1 MFTVQEE
8 DNVDEEEPASE
19 DEDEDDRSPRAR
31 LLSGILQ
38 AGRPVQ
44 ENQASEED
52 TSEDPGEAVR
62 DMEAAS
68 KDKEKLEPE
77 KEKNPQHQAKEAH
90 PDYCS
95 MEAIAER

>member
-1 MFTVQEE
+1 MKKSRS
-8 DNVDEEEPASE
+8 SE
-19 DEDEDDRSPRAR
+19 DEDEDDQSPRAR
-31 LLSGILQ
+31 LLRGILQ

-52 TSEDPGEAVR
+52 NPEDPGEAVR

-68 KDKEKLEPE
+68 EDKEKLEPE
-77 KEKNPQHQAKEAH
+77 KEKNPQPRAEEAH

-95 MEAIAER
+95 IEATVERWRDQP